1 MKEDKNDMLLDEFF
15 SHARQTEIP
24 DNGFSD
30 SVMQSIDALGDKRL
44 ERLSRIWTAVCTLLG
59 AAFVIFS
66 AAKAGFHIYSA
77 KEIASLIISHFARMM
92 HGILTLNPADIPQ
105 YVYAIPLL
113 VTILLAILIIKKE
126 GRQTVL
132 Y

>member
-44 ERLSRIWTAVCTLLG
+44 SRIWTAVCSLLG

-66 AAKAGFHIYSA
+66 AAKAGFHLYSA
-77 KEIASLIISHFARMM
+77 KEIAGLVISHFARMM

>member
-1 MKEDKNDMLLDEFF
+1 MKEDKNDILLDEFF
-15 SHARQTEIP
+15 SHARQAEIP
-24 DNGFSD
+24 DEGFSE
-30 SVMQSIDALGDKRL
+30 SVMQSIDALGDK
-44 ERLSRIWTAVCTLLG
+44 RLSRIWTAVCTLLG

-66 AAKAGFHIYSA
+66 AAKAGFHLYSA
-77 KEIASLIISHFARMM
+77 KEIAGLVISHFARMM
-92 HGILTLNPADIPQ
+92 HGILALNPADIPQ

>member
-1 MKEDKNDMLLDEFF
+1 MKEDKNDILLDEFF
-15 SHARQTEIP
+15 SHARQAEIP
-24 DNGFSD
+24 DEGFSE
-30 SVMQSIDALGDKRL
+30 SVMQSIGALGDK
-44 ERLSRIWTAVCTLLG
+44 RLSRIWTAVCTLLG

-66 AAKAGFHIYSA
+66 AAKAGFHLYSA
-77 KEIASLIISHFARMM
+77 KEIAGLVISHFARMM
-92 HGILTLNPADIPQ
+92 HGILALNPADIPQ

-113 VTILLAILIIKKE
+113 ITILLAILIIKKE

>member
-15 SHARQTEIP
+15 SHARQAEIP
-24 DNGFSD
+24 DEGFSD
-30 SVMQSIDALGDKRL
+30 SVMQSIDALGDK
-44 ERLSRIWTAVCTLLG
+44 RLSRIWTAVCTLLG

-66 AAKAGFHIYSA
+66 AAKAGFHLYSA
-77 KEIASLIISHFARMM
+77 KEIAGLVISHFARMM
-92 HGILTLNPADIPQ
+92 HGILALNPADIPQ

>member
-15 SHARQTEIP
+15 SHARQAEIP
-24 DNGFSD
+24 DEGFSD

-44 ERLSRIWTAVCTLLG
+44 SRIWTAVCILLG

-66 AAKAGFHIYSA
+66 AAKAGFHLYSA
-77 KEIASLIISHFARMM
+77 KEIAGLVISHFARMM

>member
-44 ERLSRIWTAVCTLLG
+44 SRIWTAVCTLLG

-66 AAKAGFHIYSA
+66 AAKAGFRLYSA
-77 KEIASLIISHFARMM
+77 KEIAGLIISHFARMM
-92 HGILTLNPADIPQ
+92 HGILTLNPSDIPQ